1 MKYAE
6 LQFDETTGLSLIR
19 QVVEDWPDDA
29 PFDRPAAEGC
39 TWEAFPD
46 DWAGRPGHMWDGQQV
61 MPPPPPP
68 PEVIDARIIAAAE
81 QRIDAIA
88 DQVYTSSVSRGARYE
103 RKYAE
108 AERYRAAGYP
118 GTVSAQ
124 EYPFLTAEAPVR
136 GLTKRQLA
144 DAIIAAA
151 QGYEQFAALAEARRT
166 QLKVDVPGAADEAAK
181 QAAADALVSEVQQ
194 AAQALQQ

>member
-1 MKYAE
+1 MKYATIE
-6 LQFDETTGLSLIR
+6 PSSGHITGFYDDRIHH
-19 QVVEDWPDDA
+19 DIPDDA
-29 PFDRPAAEGC
+29 LPISE
-39 TWEAFPD
+39 E
-46 DWAGRPGHMWDGQQV
+46 DWQAHIAGNARYWDGAGWAPFT
-61 MPPPPPP
+61 PPPDP

-81 QRIDAIA
+81 RQIDAIA
-88 DQVYTSSVSRGARYE
+88 DQVYTISVSRGARYE

-151 QGYEQFAALAEARRT
+151 QGYEAFAALAEAKRV
-166 QLKVDVPGAADEAAK
+166 QLKTDVPAAADEAAK